1 MFWTKRIYC
10 LVFDSAF
17 TFHRVRFIW
26 TGILWVFY
34 LRMRKRFYC
43 GFLTCGRAWVLMVG
57 WMLNLPGLIVQK
69 SWAGDRL
76 PLVGAMP
83 EEVVATSSTTVNLH
97 TLVGT
102 FYHPR
107 GKKTKILADE
117 LNFPSDIYALESQ
130 IRLKG
135 LNPREN
141 LVLIKSRDGRF
152 LEEEDIV
159 EAMKDEVALVLLPS
173 VLYRSGQLLDI
184 EYLARKAGERGIPIG
199 FDCSHSIGAVP
210 HYFNRWGVD
219 FAFWCNYKYMNNG
232 PGGVASLYINKRH
245 FTESSSLAGWWGYR
259 KDKQFEM
266 SLEFEKAEGAGGW
279 QIGTLTS

>member
-1 MFWTKRIYC
+1 
-10 LVFDSAF
+10 
-17 TFHRVRFIW
+17 
-26 TGILWVFY
+26 
-34 LRMRKRFYC
+34 
-43 GFLTCGRAWVLMVG
+43 MVG
-57 WMLNLPGLIVQK
+57 WRLNLPGFDYAEELGRRQ
-69 SWAGDRL
+69 A
-76 PLVGAMP
+76 PLVGTMP

-135 LNPREN
+135 LTPREN

-159 EAMKDEVALVLLPS
+159 EAMKDEVALVPSAFGPLPQWS
-173 VLYRSGQLLDI
+173 AFRW
-184 EYLARKAGERGIPIG
+184 GIPIG

-210 HYFNRWGVD
+210 HYFDRWGVD

-232 PGGVASLYINKRH
+232 PGGVASLYINKRN
-245 FTESSSLAGWWGYR
+245 Y
-259 KDKQFEM
+259 
-266 SLEFEKAEGAGGW
+266 
-279 QIGTLTS
+279 